1 MKKTEFS
8 TILLAILLLISL
20 SVFASCNDVSGS
32 GREEPEASSDVS
44 GFISDDHVIGLIPE
58 DYEPRKE
65 ITDDYIA
72 VFHGGSGEL
81 TYLTYIYKIDNGH
94 DNCGFEYISAESYGM
109 TADQTIRILDIGT
122 VLWTDDVFPI
132 AEENNAYDFVTLPGD
147 RNTYTI
153 DEFKDMFLMN

>member
-1 MKKTEFS
+1 MKKIKFS
-8 TILLAILLLISL
+8 TILLAVLLMISL
-20 SVFASCNDVSGS
+20 SVLASCNNMSAGS
-32 GREEPEASSDVS
+32 SEEPEASADGS
-44 GFISDDHVIGLIPE
+44 GSISDDHVIDLIPE

-122 VLWTDDVFPI
+122 VLWTEDVFPA
-132 AEENNAYDFVTLPGD
+132 AEANNAYDFVTLPGD

-153 DEFKDMFLMN
+153 DEFKDMFLMC